1 MRGVVNQW
9 FKSYLTGRKQFTA
22 LDGFCS
28 ETALVSTGVPQGS
41 VLGPLLF
48 LLYIKDI
55 YNAIPNAKVKLF
67 ADDTNLFLYDKN
79 LTSLF
84 SSANENLKCLHK
96 WFVANKLSLNVTKT
110 CYSVFGTNECQLKD
124 LDLKLLI
131 NGENIERV
139 ESCKYLGIIIDSD
152 MSWKEHIDFVY
163 TVIVISLKHFTV
175 VIGLYSMHFYFENNV

>member
-1 MRGVVNQW
+1 MV
-9 FKSYLTGRKQFTA
+9 
-22 LDGFCS
+22 DCS
-28 ETALVSTGVPQGS
+28 ETALVSTGVPWGS

-48 LLYIKDI
+48 LLYINDI

-79 LTSLF
+79 LASLF

-96 WFVANKLSLNVTKT
+96 WYVVNKLNLNVTKT
-110 CYSVFGTNECQLKD
+110 CYSVFGTNGCQLQD

-152 MSWKEHIDFVY
+152 MSWKEHIDFFV
-163 TVIVISLKHFTV
+163 
-175 VIGLYSMHFYFENNV
+175 